1 MELHGRFQ
9 HPDASDPGVGGN
21 GFAYPPI
28 AVGPGD
34 AFRDAALPGRS
45 CDAEPKFALG
55 QTVITSAAA
64 AVLPDHEVRAA
75 LARHARGDWGALG
88 AEDWA
93 SNDRALVE
101 GTRLLSA
108 YCSQGGIRF
117 WIISEGDRS
126 ITTVLLPEDY

>member
-1 MELHGRFQ
+1 MELHERFD
-9 HPDASDPGVGGN
+9 HPDGPDPEVGGIR
-21 GFAYPPI
+21 FTYPPM
-28 AVGPGD
+28 AVGAGD
-34 AFRDAALPGRS
+34 AFHDAALPGRS

-55 QTVITSAAA
+55 HTVITAAAA

-75 LARHARGDWGALG
+75 LARHVLGDWGALG

-117 WIISEGDRS
+117 WIISEWDRS

>member
-1 MELHGRFQ
+1 M
-9 HPDASDPGVGGN
+9 
-21 GFAYPPI
+21 
-28 AVGPGD
+28 AVGPGN
-34 AFRDAALPGRS
+34 AFHDAALPDRS
-45 CDAEPKFALG
+45 CGAEPKFSLG
-55 QTVITSAAA
+55 HTVITATAA

-75 LARHARGDWGALG
+75 LARHVRGDWGNLG

-108 YCSQGGIRF
+108 YCSQAGIRF
-117 WIISEGDRS
+117 WIISEWDRS